1 LKLSEL
7 KKQEEAIV
15 KKVNASG
22 ELKQRLASFGLLKG
36 ANIKI
41 IDCSLGKSTIEIM
54 VDGTLLALRK
64 SEAENIE
71 VEPKWAVA
79 VVN

>member
-7 KKQEEAIV
+7 KKNQEAAV
-15 KKVNASG
+15 VRVDADG

-36 ANIKI
+36 ANIKV

-54 VDGTLLALRK
+54 VDSTLLALRRE
-64 SEAENIE
+64 EAQKIE
-71 VEPKWAVA
+71 VEKK
-79 VVN
+79 